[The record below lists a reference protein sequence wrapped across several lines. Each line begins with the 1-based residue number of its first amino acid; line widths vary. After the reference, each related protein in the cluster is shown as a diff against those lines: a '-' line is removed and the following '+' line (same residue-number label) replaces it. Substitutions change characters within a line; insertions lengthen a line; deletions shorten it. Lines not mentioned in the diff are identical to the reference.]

1 MELVFMMMFLKT
13 ATAFGLVAVLIFAI
27 ILVILHNTVK
37 DTEKFRLLCRKARAV
52 VFSLWLIAMCA
63 MTFFHVMNYG
73 PRMEA
78 DPTVSFEYVPQRT
91 EVKTGSELVEF
102 ENRMDSMNNKLK
114 QKPVTPAE

>member
-13 ATAFGLVAVLIFAI
+13 ATAFGLAAVLIFAI
-27 ILVILHNTVK
+27 ILVILHNTVT
-37 DTEKFRLLCRKARAV
+37 DTEKFRLLSRKTRVV
-52 VFSLWLIAMCA
+52 VFSSWLIALCV

-78 DPTVSFEYVPQRT
+78 DPMVTLEYVPQRT
-91 EVKTGSELVEF
+91 DVKTGSELVEF
-102 ENRMDSMNNKLK
+102 ENRMDSMNDKLK